1 MATLYELTGDYQSL
15 YEELTER
22 DFDETLITD
31 TIESTGLV
39 EDIHTKAENYAIVA
53 SQLEFDATALDAE
66 IARLQDRKRMFKA
79 NAAKIKQTLY
89 DQLKA
94 VGETKFKTKLYTFS
108 TRKSQ
113 SVEISNFDKLPD
125 EFVRVETKR
134 SADKTTIK
142 AAIKAGTDVE
152 GASLVSKE
160 SLVIK

>member
-1 MATLYELTGDYQSL
+1 MATLYELTGNYQAL

-39 EDIHTKAENYAIVA
+39 DDIHTKAENYAIVA

-113 SVEISNFDKLPD
+113 SVDITNIDLVPAEYMNEK
-125 EFVRVETKR
+125 VTV
-134 SADKTTIK
+134 SADKTAIK
-142 AAIKAGTDVE
+142 AAIKSGADVP
-152 GASLVSKE
+152 GADLINKE